1 MEQIFQLS
9 SLLVMPFWALMIFLP
24 HWGWS
29 KRIVRSPLI
38 VLPASLLYVA
48 LFLPQSLELLPMLS
62 DPGLTQIAAALGEPT
77 GATIAWV
84 HFLAFDLFVGRWVYL
99 DARERGMSAWLSSPI
114 LYFVLMA
121 GPLGYALYLGARA
134 LTGRQSTSASTPVSM
149 HA

>member
-62 DPGLTQIAAALGEPT
+62 DPGLAQIAAALGEPT

-84 HFLAFDLFVGRWVYL
+84 HFLAFDLFLGRWVYL

-121 GPLGYALYLGARA
+121 GPLGYALYLGARV
-134 LTGRQSTSASTPVSM
+134 LTGQQSISAPASV